1 MKYILTTL
9 LLCLYLAPATAQKKL
24 PQDAISTYFA
34 EYVDDEK
41 FTAIYVS
48 GKIFGLLKDSSLDLD
63 DLDDQ
68 EVEAVLKVVK
78 DIQGIRVLHT
88 DVNTKQYWMEAK
100 KRISTDQYELL
111 FKLRSKDGDNIEAFV
126 QDEDAVISELFLLI
140 GGFDNFA
147 MISFIGA
154 IDLTQLS
161 ELQKALD

>member
-1 MKYILTTL
+1 
-9 LLCLYLAPATAQKKL
+9 
-24 PQDAISTYFA
+24 
-34 EYVDDEK
+34 
-41 FTAIYVS
+41 
-48 GKIFGLLKDSSLDLD
+48 LKDANLDLD
-63 DLDDQ
+63 DLDEE

-88 DVNTKQYWMEAK
+88 DVNTRQYWMEAK